1 MKSMKFRQQAAII
14 AVLFTALIVALSS
27 LDSDIKTLSKA
38 GIVERKPEIIV
49 NQLGYL
55 PQWHKVAFFRQST
68 AFNFKEIDANDSAE
82 LVDSNTGEAIAKLP
96 LDRGKIDPV
105 VQDKVYSID
114 FSSVNKP
121 GAYFLKLGKFESA
134 PFSIGTDIYQ
144 QPLITLLRSYYLQR
158 CGVAIND
165 PITGISHA
173 PCHVK
178 DGLIAHQDQ
187 YHAAGAYVQALGG
200 WHDTGA
206 YNKYVATTTVT
217 IANLLNLYAQ
227 YPALFPDSQLSIP
240 ESGNGVSDLLD
251 EMAFGLDWL
260 LKMQREDGAVYRKLS
275 GKKWPMNLAP
285 DQDKQPRYLYGIS
298 TPETAKFAAVM
309 AIASRNYQS
318 VNPEMAAKYL
328 AAAESAWQYL
338 QTQEMKVDWVKGD
351 DSGSDRYLFSDLNQE
366 ESLKT
371 DTDDRL
377 WAAAELYI
385 TTGKQD
391 FAEYFST
398 YLDRVNYTLFEWKN
412 PAPLALVDYLRQ
424 QRQSTSDELVAK
436 IKTKILQR
444 ADLILANVNQ
454 SAYAIA
460 NDRFIWGSNK
470 MTAEDGVTLVYAYQL
485 TKNQA
490 YFNGAIAQ
498 LDYILGR
505 NHFDQTFITGIGTNP
520 VKHLSNLYTRAKNIS
535 LTGLVVGGPNAKA
548 QDGMVYINKGQLSYI
563 DDQLSYTTNENA
575 IDFNA
580 SVISL
585 MVNLIMNAN
594 S

>member
-1 MKSMKFRQQAAII
+1 MKFRQQAAII
-14 AVLFTALIVALSS
+14 AVVFTALIVALSS
-27 LDSDIKTLSKA
+27 LDSDIETLSKA

-55 PQWHKVAFFRQST
+55 PQWHKTAFFRQST
-68 AFNFKEIDANDSAE
+68 AFNSEKIKVSDPIELIDSDTRE
-82 LVDSNTGEAIAKLP
+82 TVDTFSLSQEKL
-96 LDRGKIDPV
+96 DPV
-105 VQDKVYSID
+105 VQDKVYPID
-114 FSSVNKP
+114 FSQVNKP
-121 GAYFLKLGKFESA
+121 GTYFLKLGNFEST

-158 CGVAIND
+158 CGVALND

-178 DGLIAHQDQ
+178 DGKIAHQDR
-187 YHAAGAYVQALGG
+187 YHAAGAYVSALGG

-206 YNKYVATTTVT
+206 YSKYVATTTVT

-227 YPALFPDSQLSIP
+227 YPDLFPDSQLSIP

-285 DQDKQPRYLYGIS
+285 DEDKQPRYLYGIS

-318 VNPEMAAKYL
+318 VNPELASKYL
-328 AAAESAWQYL
+328 AAAQSAWQYL
-338 QTQEMKVDWVKGD
+338 QTQREMKVDLVKGD
-351 DSGSDRYLFSDLNQE
+351 DSGSDQYLFSDLNQE

-371 DTDDRL
+371 DTDDRF

-385 TTGKQD
+385 TTGNQD

-398 YLDRVNYTLFEWKN
+398 YLDRVNYTLFDWKN
-412 PAPLALVDYLRQ
+412 PVPLALVDYLRQ
-424 QRQSTSDELVAK
+424 QRQPTSDELIAK
-436 IKTKILQR
+436 IKTKIQQR
-444 ADLILANVNQ
+444 ADLLLNQVNQ
-454 SAYAIA
+454 SAYQIA

-490 YFNGAIAQ
+490 YFDAAIAQ

-505 NHFDQTFITGIGTNP
+505 NHFDQTFITGIGTNA
-520 VKHLSNLYTRAKNIS
+520 VMHLSNLYTRAKNIS
-535 LTGLVVGGPNAKA
+535 LPGLVVGGPNAKA
-548 QDGMVYINKGQLSYI
+548 QDGTVYINKGQLSYI
-563 DDQLSYTTNENA
+563 DDEDSYTTNENA

-585 MVNLIMNAN
+585 MVNLITNAK
-594 S
+594 

>member
-1 MKSMKFRQQAAII
+1 MKFRQQAAII

-27 LDSDIKTLSKA
+27 LDSDIETLSKA
-38 GIVERKPEIIV
+38 GIIERKPEIIV

-55 PQWHKVAFFRQST
+55 PQWQKTAFFRQST
-68 AFNFKEIDANDSAE
+68 AFNSEKIKANDSAE
-82 LVDSNTGEAIAKLP
+82 LIDSQTSEAIDTLP
-96 LDRGKIDPV
+96 LSQGKIDPV
-105 VQDKVYSID
+105 VQDKVYPID
-114 FSSVNKP
+114 FSRVNKP
-121 GAYFLKLGKFESA
+121 GTYFLKLGKFEST

-158 CGVAIND
+158 CGVALND

-178 DGLIAHQDQ
+178 DGLVAHQDQ
-187 YHAAGAYVQALGG
+187 YHKAGVYVRALGG

-206 YNKYVATTTVT
+206 YSKYVATTTVT

-227 YPALFPDSQLSIP
+227 YPDLFPDNQLSIP

-285 DQDKQPRYLYGIS
+285 DEDKQPRYIYGIS

-318 VNPEMAAKYL
+318 VNPELASRYL

-338 QTQEMKVDWVKGD
+338 QRQQEMKVDLGKGD
-351 DSGSDRYLFSDLNQE
+351 DSGSDQYLFSDLNQE

-371 DTDDRL
+371 DTDDRF

-398 YLDRVNYTLFEWKN
+398 YLDRVDYTLFDWKN

-424 QRQSTSDELVAK
+424 QRQPTSDELIAK

-444 ADLILANVNQ
+444 ADLLLNQVNQ
-454 SAYAIA
+454 SAYQIA

-490 YFNGAIAQ
+490 YFDAAIAQ

-505 NHFDQTFITGIGTNP
+505 NHFDQTFITGIGTNA
-520 VKHLSNLYTRAKNIS
+520 VMHLSNLYTRAKNIS
-535 LTGLVVGGPNAKA
+535 IPGLVVGGPNAKA
-548 QDGMVYINKGQLSYI
+548 LDGMVYRNKGQLSYI
-563 DDQLSYTTNENA
+563 DNENSYTTNENA

-585 MVNLIMNAN
+585 MVNLIMNAK
-594 S
+594 

>member
-1 MKSMKFRQQAAII
+1 MKFRQQAAII

-27 LDSDIKTLSKA
+27 LDSDIETLSKA

-55 PQWHKVAFFRQST
+55 PQWQKTAFFRQST
-68 AFNFKEIDANDSAE
+68 AFNSEKIKVSDPIELIDSDTRE
-82 LVDSNTGEAIAKLP
+82 TVDTFSLSQKKL
-96 LDRGKIDPV
+96 DPV
-105 VQDKVYSID
+105 VRDKVYPID
-114 FSSVNKP
+114 FSRVNKP
-121 GAYFLKLGKFESA
+121 GSYFLKLGNFEST

-158 CGVAIND
+158 CGVALND

-178 DGLIAHQDQ
+178 DGLLAHQDQ
-187 YHAAGAYVQALGG
+187 YHKAGAYVSALGG

-206 YNKYVATTTVT
+206 YSKYVATTTVT

-227 YPALFPDSQLSIP
+227 YPDLFPDSQLSIP

-285 DQDKQPRYLYGIS
+285 DEDKQPRYLYGIS

-318 VNPEMAAKYL
+318 VNPELASKYL
-328 AAAESAWQYL
+328 AAAELAWQYL
-338 QTQEMKVDWVKGD
+338 QTQREMKVDLVKGD
-351 DSGSDRYLFSDLNQE
+351 DSGSDQYLFSDLNQE

-371 DTDDRL
+371 DTDDRF

-385 TTGKQD
+385 TTGNQD

-398 YLDRVNYTLFEWKN
+398 YLDRVDYTLFDWKN

-424 QRQSTSDELVAK
+424 QRQPTSDELIAK
-436 IKTKILQR
+436 IKTKIQQR
-444 ADLILANVNQ
+444 ADLLLNQVNQ
-454 SAYAIA
+454 SAYQIA

-490 YFNGAIAQ
+490 YFDAAIAQ

-505 NHFDQTFITGIGTNP
+505 NHFDQTFITGIGTNA
-520 VKHLSNLYTRAKNIS
+520 VMHLSNLYTRAKSIS
-535 LTGLVVGGPNAKA
+535 IPGLVVGGPNAKA
-548 QDGMVYINKGQLSYI
+548 QDGTVYINKGQLSYI
-563 DDQLSYTTNENA
+563 DDEDSYTTNENA

-585 MVNLIMNAN
+585 MVNLITNAK
-594 S
+594 